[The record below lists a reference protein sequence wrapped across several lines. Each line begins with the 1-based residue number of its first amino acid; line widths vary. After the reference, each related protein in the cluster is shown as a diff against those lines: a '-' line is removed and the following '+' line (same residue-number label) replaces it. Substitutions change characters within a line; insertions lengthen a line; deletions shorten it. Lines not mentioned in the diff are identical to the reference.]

1 MAEPD
6 PTEVNRLPETKTI
19 LTRRLV
25 APALIAIALAFP
37 VGIAANTTEQ
47 IAETG
52 GMTLPI
58 LGASL
63 TVEIKLDAVGHISE
77 VNFTPA
83 GTLTETRSSD
93 HKVTFANADGT
104 TRVDVKANGHK
115 LSVKAKT
122 GSLDDLVGDH
132 VWSAAVFG
140 PGTESTVP
148 YSITNNAGKPG
159 LVIGVPGVP
168 AGVTATVSAIKT
180 SGNNVS
186 GKVTFESDG
195 YVKTLSIWVHV
206 DQGGGKA
213 MLKVVLSGK
222 DKQKLT
228 GTLAELVGA
237 RTWSTQLCDESTA
250 TVNYTVNADGTV
262 TFVSAVPTTVS
273 VKTKGKGFTATFDGT
288 KVRVSVSLKVEGTSA
303 ELKVDGKTGKCKADK
318 ADKAKKAKSERKAK
332 PAKSGEDEG

>member
-1 MAEPD
+1 M
-6 PTEVNRLPETKTI
+6 PETKTI

-93 HKVTFANADGT
+93 HRVTFANADGT
-104 TRVDVKANGHK
+104 TRVDISARGHK
-115 LSVKAKT
+115 LSVKART
-122 GSLDDLVGDH
+122 GSLDDLVGSH

-148 YSITNNAGKPG
+148 YT
-159 LVIGVPGVP
+159 IGNTDGRPTLTIGAPTVP
-168 AGVTATVSAIKT
+168 AGVTATVAPIQA
-180 SGNNVS
+180 SGNNVT
-186 GKVTFESDG
+186 GKVTFESEG
-195 YVKTLSIWVHV
+195 AIKTLKIWVHV

-222 DKQKLT
+222 DKQKLAGALT
-228 GTLAELVGA
+228 ELVGA
-237 RTWSTQLCDESTA
+237 RTWSGQLCDDSTT

-262 TFVSAVPTTVS
+262 TFVSATPTAAVR
-273 VKTKGKGFTATFDGT
+273 TKGKGFTATFDGT
-288 KVRVSVSLKVEGTSA
+288 KVRVSVTLQAKNGSY
-303 ELKVDGKTGKCKADK
+303 ELKVDGKTGKCKE
-318 ADKAKKAKSERKAK
+318 DKAKKAKSARKDK
-332 PAKSGEDEG
+332 PAKARSEGDS